1 MNELLKVENLS
12 VEITTRRGIAR
23 VVDGLTLAVPAGETF
38 AIVGESGCGKSMTA
52 LTVMGLLPAPEA
64 RVTSGHIWLEG
75 EDLLAVSEAR
85 RREVRGNR
93 VAMIF
98 QEPMTSL
105 NPVFTVGEQIAEAAR
120 AHLGLSRRAAWG
132 RAIEMMQMVHIPAPE
147 KRAQDYPHQFSG
159 GMRQRAMIAMALVCE
174 PKLIIA
180 DEPTTALD
188 VTIQAQ
194 IFELLLE
201 LQRSRGTTL
210 VLITHDMAA
219 VSEVARRVMVMYA
232 GRKVEEGDVENVL
245 SKPMHPYTKGLL
257 ACRLRLAVSLTGERE
272 PLPEIPGVVPS
283 LDRLGPGCHFAPR
296 CQFAMPRCL
305 VEAPPLFGDEGRG
318 RAACWLIQEDS
329 PQAS

>member
-147 KRAQDYPHQFSG
+147 KRAQHTATIE
-159 GMRQRAMIAMALVCE
+159 RIAWKE
-174 PKLIIA
+174 IE
-180 DEPTTALD
+180 D
-188 VTIQAQ
+188 
-194 IFELLLE
+194 
-201 LQRSRGTTL
+201 
-210 VLITHDMAA
+210 
-219 VSEVARRVMVMYA
+219 
-232 GRKVEEGDVENVL
+232 
-245 SKPMHPYTKGLL
+245 
-257 ACRLRLAVSLTGERE
+257 GE
-272 PLPEIPGVVPS
+272 
-283 LDRLGPGCHFAPR
+283 
-296 CQFAMPRCL
+296 
-305 VEAPPLFGDEGRG
+305 
-318 RAACWLIQEDS
+318 
-329 PQAS
+329 